1 MSDQQ
6 SRPTQNPS
14 LLTPSPTLAEGPP
27 PLATGNEWVALPAID
42 GATGGVRTMEVLSMR
57 ALGSLGVAGSPD
69 PWAAPG
75 HSGGPAAG
83 GESPG
88 SASEPPP
95 LLRPFLR
102 VGDEAVALG
111 EAPVQVAWLADWVPR
126 LAWEAEG
133 LRLEA
138 TYCAPIGHRGWA
150 LQLAV
155 TNGRPSAVEVAVG
168 VEGRWASLVY
178 SLFRSRP
185 MPVTRTCQPDPWTG
199 SLALEAAA
207 GWPVLGWAIG
217 AAEAAPIL
225 EVPPSADSVQF
236 TLGRSL
242 TLAPGA
248 TEAATFFVGVAP
260 ELDGARTTVVDL
272 RRRGWDR
279 LLEETLAWLERRRQV
294 LGDEALEEVVNRNLF
309 FSHFFACGRTIDT
322 EAWVAVTS
330 RSPRYYV
337 SAAYWARDTLL
348 WSLPGLL
355 LVEPATAREVLRF
368 AFRSGWKHPGMHAQY
383 ITGAVLY
390 PGFELDELAAYPVA
404 LGRYLE
410 ATGDGT
416 LLDEPEVRAA
426 LRAFPAV
433 LEELAGPGP
442 LYPTF
447 LDPSDD
453 PPPYPYLTYANA
465 LLWRGLRE
473 LEAIYDRLGDAP
485 LATWA
490 QETAARLHQA
500 IQATCVVDGPF
511 GPMFAWAV
519 DGQGAFTLYDNPPGS
534 LQLLGTLGLCPP
546 DDPVLVNT
554 IRWVHSRENPYWY
567 PGPFGEAGSSHA
579 PNPWPLAAANTL
591 LAAGAPPELKGHALN
606 LLRKAPLDGGF
617 VCETIDPETG
627 RARSGAAFATAAGYV
642 AAALVHAWRAGMAPP
657 R

>member
-1 MSDQQ
+1 KAQVWYEWETLWLVQSHSQHEASILSTNFVISGGAAPCCQAPGPVEAASRPGERIGGGGRRRGAHAQGRPTPGQGPGRPLTPRVGRTGGPELRGHRSTAAQQGGSQVSDQQ

-102 VGDEAVALG
+102 VGDEAVALR
-111 EAPVQVAWLADWVPR
+111 EAPAQVAWLADWVPR

-248 TEAATFFVGVAP
+248 TETATF
-260 ELDGARTTVVDL
+260 
-272 RRRGWDR
+272 
-279 LLEETLAWLERRRQV
+279 
-294 LGDEALEEVVNRNLF
+294 
-309 FSHFFACGRTIDT
+309 
-322 EAWVAVTS
+322 
-330 RSPRYYV
+330 
-337 SAAYWARDTLL
+337 
-348 WSLPGLL
+348 
-355 LVEPATAREVLRF
+355 
-368 AFRSGWKHPGMHAQY
+368 
-383 ITGAVLY
+383 
-390 PGFELDELAAYPVA
+390 
-404 LGRYLE
+404 
-410 ATGDGT
+410 
-416 LLDEPEVRAA
+416 
-426 LRAFPAV
+426 
-433 LEELAGPGP
+433 
-442 LYPTF
+442 
-447 LDPSDD
+447 
-453 PPPYPYLTYANA
+453 
-465 LLWRGLRE
+465 
-473 LEAIYDRLGDAP
+473 
-485 LATWA
+485 
-490 QETAARLHQA
+490 
-500 IQATCVVDGPF
+500 
-511 GPMFAWAV
+511 
-519 DGQGAFTLYDNPPGS
+519 
-534 LQLLGTLGLCPP
+534 
-546 DDPVLVNT
+546 
-554 IRWVHSRENPYWY
+554 
-567 PGPFGEAGSSHA
+567 
-579 PNPWPLAAANTL
+579 
-591 LAAGAPPELKGHALN
+591 
-606 LLRKAPLDGGF
+606 
-617 VCETIDPETG
+617 
-627 RARSGAAFATAAGYV
+627 
-642 AAALVHAWRAGMAPP
+642 
-657 R
+657 